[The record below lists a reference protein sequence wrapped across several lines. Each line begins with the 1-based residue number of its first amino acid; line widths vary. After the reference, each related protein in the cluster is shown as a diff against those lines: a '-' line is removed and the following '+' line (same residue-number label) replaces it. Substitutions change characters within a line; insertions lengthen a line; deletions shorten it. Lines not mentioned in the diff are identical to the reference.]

1 MRFIGGKSLLTDE
14 IYNVIR
20 ENAPDAETITDVFA
34 GSGAV
39 SLAIKKRNFR
49 VISNDFLYFS
59 YVLSRATISLNKTP
73 TFDGLDLPNIID
85 FLNTAPTDKLNY
97 NRQTAF
103 VYNNYSPGNGSERM
117 YFQPENALRIDA
129 VRQQIQTWYK
139 AGNINEN
146 EYFYLLA
153 TLIASIPYVANIT
166 GIFAAY
172 LKYWDARTY
181 KKLELRPLEI
191 YDNHKKNICFNK
203 DFSEILPCKTDVLY
217 ADPPYNSREYLPNYH
232 ILETVAKYDNPTIT
246 GITGMRDYSG
256 QKSMFCKKNTV
267 VDAFLYLLKNANA
280 RYIMISYNNE
290 GLISTEQLTDLCK
303 MYAANGSFKLF
314 EFPYRR
320 YKNKIPNNKKGLREQ
335 IYFLQKR
342 TQ

>member
-256 QKSMFCKKNTV
+256 QKS
-267 VDAFLYLLKNANA
+267 
-280 RYIMISYNNE
+280 
-290 GLISTEQLTDLCK
+290 
-303 MYAANGSFKLF
+303 
-314 EFPYRR
+314 
-320 YKNKIPNNKKGLREQ
+320 
-335 IYFLQKR
+335 IYPKSGDK
-342 TQ
+342 